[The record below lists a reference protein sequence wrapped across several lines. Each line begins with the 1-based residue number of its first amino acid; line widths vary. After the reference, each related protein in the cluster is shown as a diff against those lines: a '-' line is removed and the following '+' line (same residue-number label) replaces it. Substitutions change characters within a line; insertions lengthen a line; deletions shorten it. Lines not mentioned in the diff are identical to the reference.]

1 MRRRASNSAPRIRRR
16 GGGCGEKIDEGPGV
30 PRSPRRP
37 AARRL
42 PSPPLYAIRQPAAAG
57 GRRDDNRRDQAMTI
71 KVGDKM
77 PSATL
82 RYLSP
87 EGPKEITTDELFR
100 GKKVALFAV
109 PGAFTPACSQRH
121 LPGFVDKAAE
131 LKAKGIDQIAC
142 VAVND
147 AFVMNAWG
155 KSQNVDDKV
164 MMLADGSGDFAKA
177 VGLTLD
183 MSARG
188 LGVRSQRYSMLVDN
202 GVVKSLNVEAQPG
215 SVEASSAEAMLKA
228 L

>member
-1 MRRRASNSAPRIRRR
+1 
-16 GGGCGEKIDEGPGV
+16 
-30 PRSPRRP
+30 
-37 AARRL
+37 
-42 PSPPLYAIRQPAAAG
+42 
-57 GRRDDNRRDQAMTI
+57 MTI
-71 KVGDKM
+71 KVGDKV

-121 LPGFVDKAAE
+121 LPGYVEKAGDI
-131 LKAKGIDQIAC
+131 KAKGVDTIAC

-155 KSQNVDDKV
+155 KAQNVGDKL
-164 MMLADGSGDFAKA
+164 MMLADGSGEFAKA
-177 VGLTLD
+177 LGLELD
-183 MSARG
+183 MRARG

-202 GVVKSLNVEAQPG
+202 GIVKTLNVEPQPG
-215 SVEASSAEAMLKA
+215 AVEASGAEAMLRA